1 MTDKLEKYWNMNDCD
16 AADKQEGLINGYELF
31 NLLIIG
37 GVAFSSLFL
46 SLTFAVSLINF
57 GALLTFTLV
66 NLSVIAHYYFRK
78 KQRSI
83 MGTIWYLIIPLIGAS
98 LTGLFF

>member
-1 MTDKLEKYWNMNDCD
+1 MNDCD